1 MQVANL
7 KAAAEKEMKAVHE
20 AINQQTMGGQTG
32 PMSAEDKTAPLRAR
46 LNKAIEAM
54 QEGLVERDTEAS
66 SSDLTVL
73 MMHHVLSYHTCC
85 TQSRLTCNALFV
97 VGLKLWF
104 SMM

>member
-20 AINQQTMGGQTG
+20 AINRQTMGEQTG

-46 LNKAIEAM
+46 LNRAIEAM

-66 SSDLTVL
+66 FPDLMVL
-73 MMHHVLSYHTCC
+73 TILGCLMHHVQLSLYTI
-85 TQSRLTCNALFV
+85 QPYLQ
-97 VGLKLWF
+97 
-104 SMM
+104 